1 MKTTVDRLLMN
12 LRGYKEKAF
21 VLLATSYKGSQAN
34 GATLVICNM
43 PYSDIICVASRGRM
57 IDGKNRQCLEPC
69 PVEGKTNC
77 LTTVEKDNLLMQR
90 PHGYNAG
97 KIYKDKAPT
106 LTANAWQ
113 ENNLIMSNN
122 TKQLNPSGESNNG
135 QQPYQQNRVYDINH
149 KAPACCASLTGGA
162 YAIADENA
170 PELRIRRLTPTEC
183 ARLQTVPDWY
193 KWGCSNTQQ
202 YKMLGNGWTID
213 VIAHI
218 LSFLQLK
225 AQKHIEKA
233 EEPKPKKCGNC
244 ALCIHTYMGSECQ
257 LTDNPVDDAQDGC
270 IDYIPEDER

>member
-21 VLLATSYKGSQAN
+21 ALLATSYKGSQAN